1 MCGRGGGMEL
11 GKGVVAWASAAAVV
25 GWLATGFA
33 FGTAAAADKWDVT
46 FSSEGAA
53 AGLVSHCTVFHG
65 QRSED
70 SSGST
75 STDDRQLPRLNRHGA
90 NTVVDASTSD
100 TNAAPQ
106 SDNTNADSAG
116 SSSGEGGSNGKAS
129 FIGQASSATTCS
141 YFGPGCNPPD
151 MGLAASTGFVLQG
164 VNTQFEVLDTSS
176 NVQPEWP
183 VSAQA
188 FFGVPNVRGS
198 TGLLCDTAHKSPP
211 FLTDPPSLYAPPG
224 HPFSAT

>member
-1 MCGRGGGMEL
+1 MEL
-11 GKGVVAWASAAAVV
+11 RKRVVALASAGAVV
-25 GWLATGFA
+25 GSLATGFA
-33 FGTAAAADKWDVT
+33 FATAAAADKSVVT
-46 FSSEGAA
+46 FSSQSAA
-53 AGLVSHCTVFHG
+53 AGLVSHYTVFHG

-90 NTVVDASTSD
+90 NTVVDTSTSD

-129 FIGQASSATTCS
+129 FIGQSSSATTCS

-151 MGLAASTGFVLQG
+151 MGLAASTDFVLQG
-164 VNTQFEVLDTSS
+164 VNTQFEVLDTSG
-176 NVQPEWP
+176 NVQPGWP
-183 VSAQA
+183 VSAQS
-188 FFGVPNVRGS
+188 FFGVPDMRAS
-198 TGLLCDTAHKSPP
+198 TGQLSTTPHTTPP
-211 FLTDPPSLYAPPG
+211 FPT
-224 HPFSAT
+224 HP